1 MRRWFRQSQSL
12 AAIRLTVFACLAMM
26 LAACGGSGQQPSEI
40 PATSS
45 PSVSPEATQVLGRC
59 AASLPL
65 VELAAP
71 DIFRSIQIPDDRE
84 AVRELCEQIPREIDG
99 KMLQLPFVGPP
110 EIFVAQYGEDGMLV
124 LTAKQLAP
132 GETGRAAIERDVAA
146 SSANCE
152 AGRDGRLIWATLTE
166 PEGVQ
171 IIWAIAD
178 EGWAFSALAPDL
190 TQAEALLATAIGV
203 LVDNATAPPSSSEGC
218 TITGVTLAQISDIA
232 ALAWASD
239 QIVVGEVIRAH
250 PTTPDPRA
258 ARLPF
263 HTDFDVRVESFVRG
277 QPMEIV
283 TIRQPGGEIPGG
295 CTDRMG
301 QLELATGDRF
311 LLFLDHDERTE
322 FGDAYLVVGD
332 RQGYWR
338 LTDKDTFVELVPH
351 YQEAFERQPLA
362 SATTAI
368 RDALRGEMPTRPI
381 GGVAPVVPLDAAP
394 LNPALGE

>member
-1 MRRWFRQSQSL
+1 MVTRIVLLLGLLLFITGCGEAATEVQSQNGVG
-12 AAIRLTVFACLAMM
+12 AA
-26 LAACGGSGQQPSEI
+26 
-40 PATSS
+40 
-45 PSVSPEATQVLGRC
+45 
-59 AASLPL
+59 
-65 VELAAP
+65 
-71 DIFRSIQIPDDRE
+71 
-84 AVRELCEQIPREIDG
+84 
-99 KMLQLPFVGPP
+99 
-110 EIFVAQYGEDGMLV
+110 
-124 LTAKQLAP
+124 
-132 GETGRAAIERDVAA
+132 
-146 SSANCE
+146 
-152 AGRDGRLIWATLTE
+152 
-166 PEGVQ
+166 
-171 IIWAIAD
+171 
-178 EGWAFSALAPDL
+178 
-190 TQAEALLATAIGV
+190 LATATTPLDID
-203 LVDNATAPPSSSEGC
+203 LREGEC
-218 TITGVTLAQISDIA
+218 IITGVTLAQISDIA
-232 ALAWASD
+232 SLAWASD

-277 QPMEIV
+277 QPMETV